1 MARARLMG
9 GIMRTG
15 TVHGFYDFCL
25 QLLSPSPSLGQKKE
39 LVHNYEASYVREFL
53 TLI

>member
-9 GIMRTG
+9 GSMRTG
-15 TVHGFYDFCL
+15 FVHGFYDFCL

-39 LVHNYEASYVREFL
+39 LVHKYKASYASEFL

>member
-9 GIMRTG
+9 GSKRMG
-15 TVHGFYDFCL
+15 FVHGFYDFCL

-39 LVHNYEASYVREFL
+39 LYEASYASEFL

>member
-9 GIMRTG
+9 GSMRTG
-15 TVHGFYDFCL
+15 FVHGFYDFCL
-25 QLLSPSPSLGQKKE
+25 QLLSPSPSRGQKKE
-39 LVHNYEASYVREFL
+39 LVQDYEDSYTSEFL

>member
-1 MARARLMG
+1 MARAILMG
-9 GIMRTG
+9 GSMRTG
-15 TVHGFYDFCL
+15 FVHGFYDFCH

-39 LVHNYEASYVREFL
+39 LVHVYEASYASEIL